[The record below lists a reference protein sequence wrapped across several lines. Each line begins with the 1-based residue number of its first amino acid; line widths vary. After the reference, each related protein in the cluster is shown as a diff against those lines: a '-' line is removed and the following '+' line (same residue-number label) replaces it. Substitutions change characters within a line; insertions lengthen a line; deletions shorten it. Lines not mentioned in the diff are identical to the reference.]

1 MARLSLC
8 LIFAW
13 ALGFAQ
19 AAQAEQPKEL
29 ALSSTNPRSSATEP
43 AGSITPRVRGNDEGV
58 GKSVVRFGAAT
69 PISAASDAT
78 NIVKIFTDPECN
90 TTPLAEGT
98 FDELEGEGIQVK
110 VAPDSVTTFYAN
122 QAEIGD
128 LANPSP
134 CSKKSVTYY
143 ESSTAAPPSELPAGG
158 GGSPVDERPA
168 ASGSPNAPAP
178 PRLRTVP
185 GGRAN
190 DNAPSIFGTAAGA
203 SQVKIFSNS
212 GCAGAPVAIVS
223 PAGLS
228 AGVVVH
234 VADNSVTDFAAISS
248 ANGKQSF
255 CSSPATYIEDST
267 PPHVRITMGP
277 GVKTRRHKAVFRFAD
292 ISDEPTGTS
301 FRCRVNHA
309 KWRACHSPF
318 KLKHLHFRR
327 YVLSV
332 SAIDQ
337 VGNTEARP
345 VKRSFKVIH

>member
-1 MARLSLC
+1 VARLSLC

-13 ALGFAQ
+13 ALGFAP
-19 AAQAEQPKEL
+19 AAQADPPKEL

-58 GKSVVRFGAAT
+58 GKSVVRFGAAM
-69 PISAASDAT
+69 PISAVSSST

-90 TTPLAEGT
+90 TMPLAEGT
-98 FDELEGEGIQVK
+98 FDELEGDGIQVK

-122 QAEIGD
+122 QAETGEPG
-128 LANPSP
+128 NPSP
-134 CSKKSVTYY
+134 CSKKGVTYY
-143 ESSTAAPPSELPAGG
+143 ESSTAAPPSEPPAGG
-158 GGSPVDERPA
+158 GGSPVDERPPA
-168 ASGSPNAPAP
+168 GGPPNAPAP

-203 SQVKIFSNS
+203 SQVKIFNNS

-255 CSSPATYIEDST
+255 CSTPATYIEDST

-292 ISDEPTGTS
+292 ISEEPTGTS
-301 FRCRVNHA
+301 FRCRVNHGQW
-309 KWRACHSPF
+309 KACHSPF
-318 KLKHLHFRR
+318 KLKHLHFRH

-332 SAIDQ
+332 SAIDE

-345 VKRSFKVIH
+345 VKRGFKVIH